1 MTLQI
6 IKSVEGKNE
15 YVLLPIV
22 IYQALKEP
30 IEALLEDEE
39 EYIPFEPANYVENP
53 VALARIKAHIT
64 REELA
69 QRLGVSKGYIAKIER
84 SASLTDKM
92 LARVK
97 AVL

>member
-1 MTLQI
+1 LLTFLIFQI
-6 IKSVEGKNE
+6 
-15 YVLLPIV
+15 PMA

-39 EYIPFEPANYVENP
+39 EYILFEPANYVENP

-69 QRLGVSKGYIAKIER
+69 QRLDVSKGYIAKIEH
-84 SASLTDKM
+84 SALVTDKM